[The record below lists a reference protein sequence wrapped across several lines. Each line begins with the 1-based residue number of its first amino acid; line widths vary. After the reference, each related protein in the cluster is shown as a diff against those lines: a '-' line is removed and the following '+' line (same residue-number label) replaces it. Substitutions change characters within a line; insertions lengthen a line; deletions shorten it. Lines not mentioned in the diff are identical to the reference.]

1 MSRLPLFKH
10 PFLYYK
16 SKWRYHRCKYA
27 EAPQGRVVK
36 KINGVKLV
44 FDLSLGKAVKSMY
57 FDAYEIEVIRIMKK
71 YLKPGGVFIDVGANV
86 GYLSAIGLSLVGT
99 TGQVHSFEP
108 MPAYFSY
115 LEQIAELNPQYK
127 IVANKLAL
135 GQADGKACI
144 TSHRHGTGCNSM
156 VPGFIPKEHIA
167 ETLNIHVWRLDE
179 YIQKQK
185 LSRISLIKIDTEGFE
200 LPVLL
205 GTSRFFD
212 DHKGNL
218 PPIIVEITPR
228 AFKLMNKN
236 VSELEEFMASYGYK
250 PYAICG
256 RHHVDI
262 RNITEQ
268 IVTLFKA

>member
-16 SKWRYHRCKYA
+16 SKWCSHRCKYA
-27 EAPQGRVVK
+27 EAPEGRVVK
-36 KINGVKLV
+36 EINGVKLV

-71 YLKPGGVFIDVGANV
+71 YLKPGGVFIDAGANI

-108 MPAYFSY
+108 VPAYFSY
-115 LEQIAELNPQYK
+115 LEQIAELNPKYK

-135 GQADGKACI
+135 GEKVGEACI
-144 TSHRHGTGCNSM
+144 VTHRNGTGCNSLLPDF
-156 VPGFIPKEHIA
+156 VSKEDVGEIF
-167 ETLNIHVWRLDE
+167 NIRVQRLDE
-179 YIQKQK
+179 YVREQK
-185 LSRISLIKIDTEGFE
+185 LSHISLIKIDTEGFE

-205 GTSRFFD
+205 GTSCFFD

-218 PPIIVEITPR
+218 PLIIAEVTPR
-228 AFKLMNKN
+228 AFNLMKRDIG
-236 VSELEEFMASYGYK
+236 ELEKFMSGYGYK
-250 PYAICG
+250 SYAICG
-256 RHHVDI
+256 RHRVNI
-262 RNITEQ
+262 RNITKQ
-268 IVTLFKA
+268 VLVLFKE